1 MTAYVDINAPSPNAC
16 SKKNGLFVS
25 ENFLTFKL
33 NRDKKCQKIEK
44 KRKFCYF
51 DRQNMFFV
59 FLESYVIISLKT
71 VPLFD
76 AIDFALFF
84 CTYYIS

>member
-1 MTAYVDINAPSPNAC
+1 MVFCIELQYMTAYVDTNAPSPNAC

-44 KRKFCYF
+44 KKENFAISTVKTC
-51 DRQNMFFV
+51 
-59 FLESYVIISLKT
+59 FLFSWKVT
-71 VPLFD
+71 
-76 AIDFALFF
+76 
-84 CTYYIS
+84 